1 MKPLVSALPF
11 VLLAAMT
18 LPVAAAEP
26 NDAKASVSHG
36 KVLLSLDQ
44 DGISDTFSFDELA
57 IGQSRQIV
65 GKNGK
70 LVTIT
75 RAVDALTIEADGKT
89 TRIQTPAS
97 GTGTGGTSQIRIAR
111 HGGDGTGHKRVIVRR
126 GHNVNVD
133 LADLDGT
140 DLDVADLDLAELEL
154 ALADLDEVSVDVD
167 AALISARAALATID
181 LKGLDTDLEGLDEK
195 IQTALADARANG
207 DAKVIV
213 LRRKPHDDTATT
225 TD

>member
-11 VLLAAMT
+11 LLLAAMT

-97 GTGTGGTSQIRIAR
+97 STGTGTSQIRIAR

-154 ALADLDEVSVDVD
+154 ALADLDGISVDVD

-213 LRRKPHDDTATT
+213 LRRKSHDDTATT

>member
-11 VLLAAMT
+11 LLLAAMA

-26 NDAKASVSHG
+26 VDAKASTPRG
-36 KVLLSLDQ
+36 KVLLSLAQ
-44 DGISDTFSFDELA
+44 DGSSDTFQFEELA
-57 IGQSRQIV
+57 VGESRQIQ
-65 GKNGK
+65 GKDGK
-70 LVTIT
+70 LVTLT
-75 RAVDALTIEADGKT
+75 RSADALTIESDGKT
-89 TRIQTPAS
+89 TRVQTPAS
-97 GTGTGGTSQIRIAR
+97 GTGTSQIRVVR

-126 GHNVNVD
+126 GDNVNVD

-140 DLDVADLDLAELEL
+140 DLDGTDLDVAGLDLAELEL

-167 AALISARAALATID
+167 VALISARTALATID

-195 IQTALADARANG
+195 IQAALADARANG

-213 LRRKPHDDTATT
+213 LRRKPHDDTAT
-225 TD
+225 D